1 MKKIT
6 GAAVLCILLLAC
18 AANADRG
25 QIWPVP
31 MRWSEDAQKG
41 IILSNGEEQVLI
53 LSTVLQAEISSPV
66 LEFIPFPSEPKVF
79 PVEGDPFGAA
89 EKLLFSKDVKTETHG
104 LWRNGGGSG
113 PSGEGIPPV
122 AVTWEG
128 KIGPHEI
135 TVIRIDDP
143 AGFSDWVSG
152 FFARMEIPVEADLSH
167 VISIAGDYTERGYR
181 YFVFHLV
188 HGGPDA
194 GLVDPLAYRFAS
206 GSLYYPL
213 KTSNIVR
220 GTGIIDLVLLLPG
233 SLGLRRDPASWED
246 VDIRHIV
253 GTTHS
258 EAAGSPWNSGWT
270 LSSSSKVESGEIL
283 QIYPEAEDFF
293 GPGSKIYLQA
303 LRYYGELYFSDD
315 LDIRLEG
322 IPPYA
327 RKLLV
332 AYEIPGE
339 SLIESSGRAFDA
351 IKGLWTKEEILD
363 MIEAFGKKRPEW
375 VFPKGVEECVSNE
388 QFFREKTKK
397 Q

>member
-53 LSTVLQAEISSPV
+53 LSTVLKAEISSPV

-79 PVEGDPFGAA
+79 PVEGDPFGAV
-89 EKLLFSKDVKTETHG
+89 EKLLAEKKIG
-104 LWRNGGGSG
+104 MRIYGKGRNGGETVSV
-113 PSGEGIPPV
+113 PSV

-152 FFARMEIPVEADLSH
+152 FFSRKNIQVEADLSGI
-167 VISIAGDYTERGYR
+167 VKIAGDYTERGYR

-188 HGGPDA
+188 HAGPDA
-194 GLVDPLAYRFAS
+194 ALVDPLAYRFAS

-213 KTSNIVR
+213 KTSNIV
-220 GTGIIDLVLLLPG
+220 GGNGVIDLVLLLPG

>member
-1 MKKIT
+1 MKKTT
-6 GAAVLCILLLAC
+6 GAAVLFVLLLVG
-18 AANADRG
+18 AAFADRG

-188 HGGPDA
+188 HAGPDA

-220 GTGIIDLVLLLPG
+220 GTGIIDLVLLLP
-233 SLGLRRDPASWED
+233 
-246 VDIRHIV
+246 
-253 GTTHS
+253 
-258 EAAGSPWNSGWT
+258 
-270 LSSSSKVESGEIL
+270 
-283 QIYPEAEDFF
+283 
-293 GPGSKIYLQA
+293 
-303 LRYYGELYFSDD
+303 
-315 LDIRLEG
+315 
-322 IPPYA
+322 
-327 RKLLV
+327 
-332 AYEIPGE
+332 
-339 SLIESSGRAFDA
+339 
-351 IKGLWTKEEILD
+351 
-363 MIEAFGKKRPEW
+363 
-375 VFPKGVEECVSNE
+375 
-388 QFFREKTKK
+388 
-397 Q
+397 